1 MSHLIFARGHLMN
14 GDKFHRFAK
23 CNSLEPV
30 SDDGNDISI
39 ITIGDNVY
47 INGEAVNGHVE
58 TNMASSNDAMDKNND
73 RMNNNEKG
81 RFLFKK
87 QTSKEGYGLA
97 AIMRG
102 ESLDEKRKKL
112 RSASK
117 MSTLFEEYSLS
128 KIRASFK
135 ELEIE
140 DMYQKYCLQM
150 RRSLVLVL
158 LVIIT
163 CILVSL
169 LILHLAEEKIVIDG
183 SLEAAFMVLCGGLFV
198 TCLFFP
204 LVIIQKFYRKAPSV
218 ISAGIWADMLL
229 IINIYMSVMQK
240 TSASDDLP
248 AVFFVIIVLYTMLPL
263 PKKVSVV
270 CGVLS
275 MTIQILMAGLM
286 ADLNREN
293 LVFQLFSN
301 LVLLL
306 GANLIG
312 IYHKYLTDITHRH
325 TFLEARKSIESM
337 VKLEKEK
344 KEQEELLTSCIPKDL
359 MNSMKEDLTRKMM
372 SKVPKITPF
381 HDLYVKHHSNVSILY
396 ADIVNFTPLAAE
408 CTAPELVKMLNEL
421 FGRFDQLAEKNNC
434 MRIKILGDCY
444 YCVSGL
450 PMPTEKHAINCVK
463 MGLKMIEAIRNVREA
478 TGVEVDMRIGVHS
491 GTVLCGV
498 LGLKKWQFDVWS
510 DDVTIANHMES
521 GGVPGRVHIS
531 KATLSY
537 LGEEFQVEE
546 GEGYKRDSLLKS
558 RNIITYL
565 IIPVEKRKKKVT
577 ISVDE
582 MEGKPIRSRFQS
594 NTRASVRVSQYLESW
609 GIDKP
614 FSNLQVSNMATKL
627 LSVTSLAFLDS
638 SLAVNPA
645 GSGKENQSSAAT
657 LTKHFNNE
665 VNKTLA
671 RKSQDLG
678 FSSFWS
684 VTGGQGEFQSTML
697 LFNDIDIEQDYIQRV
712 DPAFKFCSL
721 CAAVL
726 FSCVGIV
733 QLLIMP
739 RAPSVI
745 VIFVLGE
752 LFFIT
757 VGFMCFADKI
767 MKVSKCTQPLTK
779 VSEYIL
785 DKHWLR
791 TILAFSCVLFT
802 AIMSTVGLAGCKE
815 STVDNTTT
823 NNSYNSTSQQSDDL
837 IDVCSYPMY
846 TVVCSL
852 CVLICNVIFLNVAF
866 FIKLLISV
874 TIFIVYNII
883 FHAGKD
889 TILPESY
896 STARYFAS
904 MSVGD
909 QASMYLTILLVTII
923 ILDRQVECTNRLDF
937 IWRRQCQMEEEEVKT
952 TGALNKMLLENI
964 LPVHVAEYFLG
975 NTRKELYS
983 ESYEYVAV
991 MFASIPNFKEF
1002 YQQNSANKHGLECI
1016 RVLNEIIADFDQL
1029 LSRAR
1034 FRGVE
1039 KIKTIG
1045 STYMAATGLQP
1056 GREKSEDPEQGEKN
1070 VVTMTNFAFAM
1081 IKFLDDINFNSYN
1094 QFHLRIGINHG
1105 PVMAGV
1111 IGARKPQYDI
1121 WGDTVNVSSRME
1133 TSGKEGKVQ
1142 VREETAEILKR
1153 QNFKWEYRGVI
1164 KVKGKEP
1171 MTTYFIT
1178 GIQDDSDPLIT
1189 SPVTINDPA
1198 IISPDQINIENET
1211 DKGKKVD
1218 IPAGQEETPLERKT
1232 GSMISQSGAFFV
1244 EKGIYE
1250 QKNQVCFKSNHGSL
1264 DSLPISK
1271 QSIDEEEEDGYVEDD
1286 EDGDSNDVVFEVSK
1300 TEESVIKDG
1309 KDGGIEIQ
1317 ESLERK
1323 QNDSNDNEHNI
1334 VKNDSLDSRNTKD
1347 GSANDVN
1354 EKEQTTENLD
1364 KESQG
1369 SVIANLNYGID
1380 KQKLN
1385 KNESENNSEKCKAD
1399 DENRLNSSE
1408 TQVIDE
1414 NRADIEITEV
1424 VIDTVVEVNHE
1435 LKDTEQSP
1443 GDVDKTIDINEDDIK
1458 PDSKLNISHE
1468 ENTTKIY
1475 VNGGNEE
1482 KTVTSRKVNDAGDK
1496 TDTNVEND
1504 SDVRQVTKC
1513 IISVNHSN
1521 EIDIDKLEKP
1531 VPIVNGCV
1539 LGHH

>member
-1 MSHLIFARGHLMN
+1 MIIKGGHRMN
-14 GDKFHRFAK
+14 GDKFQRFAK
-23 CNSLEPV
+23 CNSLEPI
-30 SDDGNDISI
+30 SDDVNQISI
-39 ITIGDNVY
+39 VTSGDNVF
-47 INGEAVNGHVE
+47 INGEAVNSRVE
-58 TNMASSNDAMDKNND
+58 TDLFCNNGTKYTMDKNND

-81 RFLFKK
+81 GFLFKK

-102 ESLDEKRKKL
+102 ESIDEKRKKL

-150 RRSLVLVL
+150 RRSLVFVL

-163 CILVSL
+163 CIIISL
-169 LILHLAEEKIVIDG
+169 LILHLAENKVVRDG
-183 SLEAAFMVLCGGLFV
+183 SPEAAFIVLCAGLLI
-198 TCLFFP
+198 TGLFFP
-204 LVIIQKFYRKAPSV
+204 LVIVRKFYKKAPSV
-218 ISAGIWADMLL
+218 ISAGIWVDMLL
-229 IINIYMSVMQK
+229 IINTYMGVMQK
-240 TSASDDLP
+240 TSSSDDLP

-263 PKKVSVV
+263 PKKISVV
-270 CGVLS
+270 FGVIS
-275 MTIQILMAGLM
+275 MTIQLLMAGFLS
-286 ADLNREN
+286 DLNRDN
-293 LVFQLFSN
+293 LVFQLLSN
-301 LVLLL
+301 FVLLT

-359 MNSMKEDLTRKMM
+359 MNSMKEDLTKKMM
-372 SKVPKITPF
+372 SKIPKITPF

-408 CTAPELVKMLNEL
+408 CTAQELVKMLNEL

-450 PMPTEKHAINCVK
+450 PTETEKHAVNCVK

-537 LGEEFQVEE
+537 LHEEFQVEP
-546 GEGYKRDSLLKS
+546 GDGYKRDSLLNS
-558 RNIITYL
+558 RDITTFL
-565 IIPVEKRKKKVT
+565 IVPVEKRKKKVT
-577 ISVDE
+577 INVEE

-638 SLAVNPA
+638 NLAMNPA
-645 GSGKENQSSAAT
+645 GSGKDNQSSAAS

-684 VTGGQGEFQSTML
+684 GTGGQGEFQSKML
-697 LFNDIDIEQDYIQRV
+697 LFTDIDVEQDYIQRI
-712 DPAFKFCSL
+712 DPAFKFCAL

-739 RAPSVI
+739 RAASVI

-752 LFFIT
+752 LFFIIQ
-757 VGFMCFADKI
+757 GFMCFADRL
-767 MKVSKCTQPLTK
+767 MRVSKCTQPLTK

-791 TILAFSCVLFT
+791 TILAFICVLFT
-802 AIMSTVGLAGCKE
+802 AIMSTIGLAGCRE
-815 STVDNTTT
+815 IIETSST
-823 NNSYNSTSQQSDDL
+823 NSSNTSQLSHDL
-837 IDVCSYPMY
+837 IDECSYPMY

-852 CVLICNVIFLNVAF
+852 CVLICNLIFLNVAF
-866 FIKLLISV
+866 FIKLLLSV
-874 TIFIVYNII
+874 TIFIVYNVI
-883 FHAGKD
+883 FHVGKD

-909 QASMYLTILLVTII
+909 QASMYLTILLVTIV

-937 IWRRQCQMEEEEVKT
+937 IWRRQCQTEEEEVKT

-975 NTRKELYS
+975 NTRKELYYS

-1056 GREKSEDPEQGEKN
+1056 GREKSEDPEQREKN
-1070 VVTMTNFAFAM
+1070 VVTMTGFAFAM
-1081 IKFLDDINFNSYN
+1081 IKFLDDINYNSYN

-1142 VREETAEILKR
+1142 VPEETAEILKR
-1153 QNFKWEYRGVI
+1153 HNFKWEYRGVI

-1178 GIQDDSDPLIT
+1178 GIPDDNDPLVT
-1189 SPVTINDPA
+1189 SPVKINDSA
-1198 IISPDQINIENET
+1198 VISHDQVNVENVTE
-1211 DKGKKVD
+1211 VSEEH
-1218 IPAGQEETPLERKT
+1218 ILPAGKERKPL
-1232 GSMISQSGAFFV
+1232 GERKSDSILSQSGSFFI
-1244 EKGIYE
+1244 EKGLYE
-1250 QKNQVCFKSNHGSL
+1250 QKNQVCYKPNNVSTASL
-1264 DSLPISK
+1264 SLSR
-1271 QSIDEEEEDGYVEDD
+1271 QSIDEEEEDNYVEDD
-1286 EDGDSNDVVFEVSK
+1286 EDEVDVVFDVNNADENASEDEK
-1300 TEESVIKDG
+1300 ESEMEKQGDLEIDEESESDDKHVVDFNAIENAPGNKTGNAVVNESG
-1309 KDGGIEIQ
+1309 KTVNEQGRNDDKHFEETVVFIESEIGSDKNKQEKNKAEDVNVSEQCDGGIE
-1317 ESLERK
+1317 SK
-1323 QNDSNDNEHNI
+1323 QNSSKAHKQDKAKFNTEITTNGEVEKKNI
-1334 VKNDSLDSRNTKD
+1334 TNAKCEV
-1347 GSANDVN
+1347 
-1354 EKEQTTENLD
+1354 E
-1364 KESQG
+1364 
-1369 SVIANLNYGID
+1369 
-1380 KQKLN
+1380 
-1385 KNESENNSEKCKAD
+1385 NSEQFTCEE
-1399 DENRLNSSE
+1399 DEKLTVNGDHLQQEPNETLSSE
-1408 TQVIDE
+1408 EKRTKISEPSEPVIISE
-1414 NRADIEITEV
+1414 LKANGAS
-1424 VIDTVVEVNHE
+1424 EVNLE
-1435 LKDTEQSP
+1435 
-1443 GDVDKTIDINEDDIK
+1443 
-1458 PDSKLNISHE
+1458 
-1468 ENTTKIY
+1468 
-1475 VNGGNEE
+1475 VN
-1482 KTVTSRKVNDAGDK
+1482 
-1496 TDTNVEND
+1496 
-1504 SDVRQVTKC
+1504 KC
-1513 IISVNHSN
+1513 IIHVKYERDSKVL
-1521 EIDIDKLEKP
+1521 EKLEKP
-1531 VPIVNGCV
+1531 VQIVNGCISV
-1539 LGHH
+1539 KNSEMS